1 MCTVEHGEKAALA
14 GRRGRLA
21 NALEKSLA
29 KCLDNQMLCWVLH
42 SIVQDN
48 KLCSVLLTLMSLCCR
63 CESLCSTESSHTL
76 NIQGFWFILT
86 YNSNMTSNWA
96 WTLHVNQCVEC
107 WFMIVWA
114 VVTSYSI
121 PFPEKNKS
129 QIKMSEP
136 LLNHCIPLVP
146 NQRQF
151 KSWKKNFFFSF
162 TSNLASFWNNGVLFH
177 TTSTIW

>member
-121 PFPEKNKS
+121 LNVHKILWQELIYVPRNLFFQPWA
-129 QIKMSEP
+129 
-136 LLNHCIPLVP
+136 LLIL
-146 NQRQF
+146 QY
-151 KSWKKNFFFSF
+151 
-162 TSNLASFWNNGVLFH
+162 GYEVLKGLF
-177 TTSTIW
+177 